1 MVGMITHPA
10 IARPYRLLTV
20 LAFAA
25 AAGACANEVKPP
37 KPSRWTRLAHPTI
50 SYTLTM
56 PATWEGEVVQEPAPG
71 WRFRRKDG
79 TAWGAA
85 WTRVLSDPFGR
96 PEDYRQTELRGLH
109 DWDERALRAR
119 ARAIGVADV
128 AMLTVGDLA
137 GLDRDGWP
145 VRTRQYSL
153 RLPTVN
159 PPFVNQLTHWAAS
172 VFGGRGWE
180 SPEGNA
186 ASRAEL
192 IFATTIMHDAFG
204 RPLRSNGSLQALHAV
219 WSWVPERIE
228 AEVVRREI
236 LDWAR
241 NLPYSTKFAKL
252 SAIEAELAPSTTRPR
267 IVLAAAVEGRRGT
280 FSPLERERIGNAVR
294 EALKGLPLDDI
305 VLEAGWI
312 RGCDGVFAG
321 AEVGGEPLVRSI
333 DADFVEVL
341 MSRYVDLADDEALCD
356 GNPLLRAAILGVEGL
371 GRRWQ
376 DADQRWLLLVSKT
389 ADSSPSPEDP
399 DVALPPSQLATRL
412 SESKPDL
419 MLVGA
424 FARGCTEISAQAE
437 ARGAESLRQ
446 LLSSI
451 DADEMEYCADWPTA
465 LADGWSARSAA
476 AGGLALAATP
486 LPGTLAVA
494 DDAARPVTA
503 DPVRGYTYVH
513 EYRALRGG
521 SLVRPRA
528 ESPWTVRYEALI
540 EPDVTP

>member
-1 MVGMITHPA
+1 MIPRAA
-10 IARPYRLLTV
+10 IPRPFRLLMMLVVT
-20 LAFAA
+20 LALA
-25 AAGACANEVKPP
+25 ACADEVETPKPP
-37 KPSRWTRLAHPTI
+37 KWTRLAHPTI
-50 SYTLTM
+50 SYTLTL
-56 PATWEGEVVQEPAPG
+56 PGTWEGEVVEEPAQG

-85 WTRVLSDPFGR
+85 WTRALPDPFGR

-109 DWDERALRAR
+109 DWDERALRGGAG
-119 ARAIGVADV
+119 AIGVADV

-153 RLPTVN
+153 RLPTAN
-159 PPFVNQLTHWAAS
+159 PPLVNQLTHWAAS
-172 VFGGRGWE
+172 LFGGRGWE
-180 SPEGNA
+180 KPEGNA
-186 ASRAEL
+186 AARAEV

-204 RPLRSNGSLQALHAV
+204 RPLRSDDSLQALHAV
-219 WSWVPERIE
+219 WSWVPERAE
-228 AEVVRREI
+228 AEVIQREVR
-236 LDWAR
+236 DWAR

-252 SAIEAELAPSTTRPR
+252 SDVEAELAPPTTRPR
-267 IVLAAAVEGRRGT
+267 IVLAVAVEGRRGT
-280 FSPLERERIGNAVR
+280 FSPLERERIGAAVR
-294 EALKGLPLDDI
+294 EAVKGLPLDDI

-321 AEVGGEPLVRSI
+321 AEVGGEPLVSSI
-333 DADFVEVL
+333 DVNFVEAL
-341 MSRYVDLADDEALCD
+341 MSRYADLAAEDALCD

-376 DADQRWLLLVSKT
+376 DADQRWLLLVAET
-389 ADSSPSPEDP
+389 NDGSPSPDDP

-412 SESKPDL
+412 GESDPDL
-419 MLVGA
+419 VLVGP
-424 FARGCTEISAQAE
+424 FARGCTETNAQAE
-437 ARGAESLRQ
+437 AGGAESLRQ
-446 LLSSI
+446 LLNSL
-451 DADEMEYCADWPTA
+451 DTEELEYCADWPAA
-465 LADGWSARSAA
+465 LAAGWSGRSAA
-476 AGGLALAATP
+476 AGGLGLTATP

-494 DDAARPVTA
+494 DFAGRPVTA
-503 DPVRGYTYVH
+503 DPVRGYTYVD

-540 EPDVTP
+540 EPDVAR